1 VAVIVAGIVA
11 AGAAGAADLARLLP
25 GLEQGSVVQRFERR
39 GTRPA
44 PNLLVVAV
52 DDKTFSD
59 LGLHWPFPRR
69 YHARAIDRLRR
80 AGARMIVYDVQFT
93 EQTDARDDNALI
105 DAVDRAHDVVLATA
119 ETDEHGRT
127 NVLGGASLLRDIGA
141 RAAAS
146 NLPEGRGGVL
156 QRFEY
161 EHGGLPTLATVAS
174 GLVAR
179 APARSSFEHG
189 GAWIDFHGPP
199 GTIDTVSF
207 SDLLNGRVAPAR
219 VRGRIVVVGAASP
232 TLQDVHPTPTS
243 DQLMSGPEIEANAID
258 TAIRGLP
265 LRGTPTWT
273 GLLLVIGLGFLPALV
288 SLRLRALVAALIAPV
303 IAVAFLLIAQLVFDH
318 GRILPVATPLFALS
332 LGTVSTVSAG
342 YVAERRQRYRVTR
355 RNVELEEAVR
365 ERTAELRRTQL
376 EVIHRLAHATESRD
390 QETGMHLERIS
401 RMCERVGL
409 AMGMTATEAE
419 TLRNA
424 SLLHDVGKIGV
435 PDAVLL
441 RPGALSDEDRALMRR
456 HTTVGA
462 EIVSG
467 SSSPVMKMAE
477 DIALTHHERWDG
489 NGYPQGLAG
498 EAIPLPGR
506 ICAVCDVFDALLSA
520 RPYKEPWPYE
530 EALDEL
536 RRERGRHFDP
546 AVVEA
551 FLSIVHDLD
560 PALLASA
567 AAPPASEADH
577 AALGAVRGGVGQ
589 ASHEGDERPAA
600 GR

>member
-1 VAVIVAGIVA
+1 MRAGRRRSRAVAVILAGVVA
-11 AGAAGAADLARLLP
+11 AGAAGIADLVSLLP
-25 GLEQGSVVQRFERR
+25 GLEQGSIVQRFERR
-39 GTRPA
+39 GTQPA

-52 DDKTFSD
+52 DDKTFADSR
-59 LGLHWPFPRR
+59 LHWPFPRR
-69 YHARAIDRLRR
+69 YHAQAIDRLTRD
-80 AGARMIVYDVQFT
+80 GARVIVYDVQFT
-93 EQTDARDDNALI
+93 EQTTARDDNALI
-105 DAVDRAHDVVLATA
+105 DAIDRAHDVVLATA

-127 NVLGGASLLRDIGA
+127 NVLGGADTLRAIGA
-141 RAAAS
+141 QAGAS
-146 NLPEGRGGVL
+146 NLPEGRGSVL
-156 QRFEY
+156 QRVEY
-161 EHGGLPTLATVAS
+161 EHGGLPTLATV
-174 GLVAR
+174 VAR
-179 APARSSFEHG
+179 KLGRPPERSHFGQH

-207 SDLLNGRVAPAR
+207 SDLIDGKVDPAR

-243 DQLMSGPEIEANAID
+243 DRLMSGPEIEANAID
-258 TAIRGLP
+258 TVLRGMP
-265 LRGTPTWT
+265 LHGTPTWA
-273 GLLLVIGLGFLPALV
+273 GLLIVLGLGFLPALIC
-288 SLRLRALVAALIAPV
+288 LRTRALAAAVIAPLVAA
-303 IAVAFLLIAQLVFDH
+303 AFLVLAQYVFEH

-332 LGTVSTVSAG
+332 LGTVSTISAG
-342 YVAERRQRYRVTR
+342 YVAERRQRFRVTR

-409 AMGMTATEAE
+409 AMGMTPTEAE

-441 RPGALSDEDRALMRR
+441 RPGALSDEDRELMRR

-467 SSSPVMKMAE
+467 STSPVMRMAE
-477 DIALTHHERWDG
+477 QIALTHHERWDG
-489 NGYPQGLAG
+489 GGYPQGLAG

-506 ICAVCDVFDALLSA
+506 ICAVCDVFDALLSQ

-536 RRERGRHFDP
+536 RRERGHHFDP
-546 AVVEA
+546 AVVDA
-551 FLSIVHDLD
+551 FLSIVDKLD
-560 PALLASA
+560 PKLLASA
-567 AAPPASEADH
+567 AAPAPGDTPAP
-577 AALGAVRGGVGQ
+577 
-589 ASHEGDERPAA
+589 PAA
-600 GR
+600 APRSG